1 MRKATVVSAFLLVA
15 AMMSSGAALAEPA
28 TALYLG
34 RTVDIERTLADPTD
48 LWVSPQDLTR
58 INDFELK
65 PEGACLDDICVPVRQ
80 DRDSEIF
87 VSRQDE
93 PWINVSELADRL
105 ARGSLDHDPEEEVI
119 RVAVAGVGSRRE
131 IEAALTRKE
140 GNRFIARERLVQ
152 TSASVVSEARMN
164 QSCLSRSSSFRWRT
178 RRCACSMADVSKK
191 SGRRSLVL
199 V

>member
-1 MRKATVVSAFLLVA
+1 MHKATVVSAFLLVA
-15 AMMSSGAALAEPA
+15 AIMSSGAALAEPA

-105 ARGSLDHDPEEEVI
+105 EQGWVHDPEHRTWSFGQVPSTRSAFLDSAI
-119 RVAVAGVGSRRE
+119 APDF
-131 IEAALTRKE
+131 ALPDRE
-140 GNRFIARERLVQ
+140 GNLVHLSDFRGKKVLLL
-152 TSASVVSEARMN
+152 TWAS
-164 QSCLSRSSSFRWRT
+164 W
-178 RRCACSMADVSKK
+178 
-191 SGRRSLVL
+191 
-199 V
+199 